1 MSVTRKQR
9 TDDRE
14 ERLREAEGAADGIR
28 EQGQRVERQLSLVGK
43 LTEGWRR
50 VHQTNHLA
58 QLFREE
64 GHLG

>member
-1 MSVTRKQR
+1 MSRSHRQR

-14 ERLREAEGAADGIR
+14 ERLREAEGAAEGVA
-28 EQGQRVERQLSLVGK
+28 EQGRTVERQLSLVGK
-43 LTEGWRR
+43 LTNGWRR
-50 VHQTNHLA
+50 VHETNHLA